1 MVDSLLPNQLVFMK
15 NSILLFTL
23 SVALTGGVISSC
35 TKATE
40 GPATDT
46 SSTTDLNRKAL
57 LTEWADNLVKPGY
70 QAFGSKLTALKAQ
83 AAAFSAAPTV
93 AGLQSARLAWRE
105 AYLEWQQVEL
115 FEFGPAADVSLVNH
129 FNIYPTDVAGIR
141 QNIAAGTYNFEL
153 STAIAQQGFP
163 ALDYL
168 LNGTGADDAA
178 IVQAYAA
185 SANQRRYLTDVV
197 GKMDQLF
204 TGVQARWNGSY
215 RDTFIGSTGTNAG
228 SSLSLAV
235 NAFSRY
241 YEHFLRTGKVGIP
254 AGVMSGTAAPEKIEA
269 YYHRGALPL
278 QLAVAAH
285 AAVQQVFNGRAGQP
299 SLKTYLDA
307 LGAKDSRTG
316 QSLTQ
321 LINAQF
327 ATSAQ
332 QLASLGPDLH
342 TTIQTRNAA
351 AVQAFTEMQKAVRL
365 LKVDMTSAMSVTVT
379 YVDNDGD

>member
-1 MVDSLLPNQLVFMK
+1 MK
-15 NSILLFTL
+15 KSILLFSL

-35 TKATE
+35 TKVTE
-40 GPATDT
+40 GPVMDT
-46 SSTTDLNRKAL
+46 GGTTDLNRKAL

-70 QAFGSKLTALKAQ
+70 LTFETKMTALKAQ
-83 AAAFSAAPTV
+83 AGAFSAAPTV

-105 AYLEWQQVEL
+105 AYLEWQRVEL

-178 IVQAYAA
+178 IVQTYVA
-185 SANQRRYLTDVV
+185 SAHQRRYLTDVV

-204 TGVQARWNGSY
+204 AGVQARWNGSY
-215 RDTFIGSTGTNAG
+215 RDTFISGTGTNAG

-269 YYHRGALPL
+269 YYYRGALPL

-316 QSLTQ
+316 QSLTE

-332 QLASLGPDLH
+332 QLISLGPDLY